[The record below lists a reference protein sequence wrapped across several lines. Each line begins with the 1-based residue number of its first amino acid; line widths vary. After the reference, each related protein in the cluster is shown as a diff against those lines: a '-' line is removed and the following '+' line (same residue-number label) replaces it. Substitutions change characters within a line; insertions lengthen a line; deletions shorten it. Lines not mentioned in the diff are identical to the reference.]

1 MGLTHSNEF
10 YGGLMGFHGGLMGF
24 YGGLMGILE
33 LTSCFQLAK
42 NVFTEINNGDSL
54 FTRQKCCPKFYR
66 RGAKNAW
73 VIGRDSF
80 QVSDRKTYGKA
91 A

>member
-10 YGGLMGFHGGLMGF
+10 YGGLMGF
-24 YGGLMGILE
+24 YGGLTGLLE
-33 LTSCFQLAK
+33 LTSCFHWPKRCILK
-42 NVFTEINNGDSL
+42 STMEIHFSPGRSVALNSTGG
-54 FTRQKCCPKFYR
+54 R
-66 RGAKNAW
+66 AKNA

-80 QVSDRKTYGKA
+80 QVRDRKTYGKA